1 MWQAKIAEKSR
12 IQGSLKVLIAY
23 SNGMDD
29 FTEYVTVSTA
39 ESLPI
44 VISSRLDNLNALDT
58 FTQGLSLGAFTP
70 VAKDTSVEARVESP
84 LDVLAN
90 LKYLVDLG
98 VKEPTDPDYQEA
110 LQTAKDNLK

>member
-23 SNGMDD
+23 SNGTDD

-39 ESLPI
+39 EALPI
-44 VISSRLDNLNALDT
+44 VISSRLDNLNALDI

-70 VAKDTSVEARVESP
+70 LAKDSKAEVTIESP

-110 LQTAKDNLK
+110 LQVAKDALK